1 MEYISCNMCTCDL
14 LEINTLGLRPRARV
28 YISGKSLVPM
38 LQLLLITHWLQ
49 FCSAIYIYIALATV
63 LCSIA
68 QVPVAKTTTIPHL
81 IGGKTLHRS
90 LEFFYSLTCKGRLW
104 AITSPIRVMFTSSQ
118 WRSKKPTWVAGTLVY
133 IYINVLIHLTSLVPS

>member
-1 MEYISCNMCTCDL
+1 MSKSGNSSSAVSEYWRSIIFALYLHKVTDSCWRSWRLANF
-14 LEINTLGLRPRARV
+14 LGKPFLTV
-28 YISGKSLVPM
+28 VL
-38 LQLLLITHWLQ
+38 
-49 FCSAIYIYIALATV
+49 SAMDIALAAV

-68 QVPVAKTTTIPHL
+68 QVPVVKTTTTPHL

-104 AITSPIRVMFTSSQ
+104 AITSPIRIMFTSSQ
-118 WRSKKPTWVAGTLVY
+118 WRSKKPTRVATTLVY